1 MSTYEQIDEFPGQ
14 GKRIRKF
21 QKKRKSKLERL
32 QGKKYLQRYKLTE
45 EEQQKFKSPM
55 RHWTM

>member
-1 MSTYEQIDEFPGQ
+1 MSTYEQIDEFPGHRQ
-14 GKRIRKF
+14 GTRKF
-21 QKKRKSKLERL
+21 QKRLKSRLERL
-32 QGKKYLQRYKLTE
+32 QGKRYLQRYKLTG